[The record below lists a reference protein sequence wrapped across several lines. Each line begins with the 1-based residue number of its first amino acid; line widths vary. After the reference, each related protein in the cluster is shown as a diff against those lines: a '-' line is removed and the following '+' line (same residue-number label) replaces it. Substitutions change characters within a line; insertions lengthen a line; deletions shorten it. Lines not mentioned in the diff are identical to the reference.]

1 MARRKDHTRVELT
14 ELAIDCGREIVV
26 SEGPTA
32 LTARNVA
39 ARMGYTP
46 GTLYNLFENIE
57 ALIIEINIETLNLF
71 AKQLKKI
78 TGNTQ
83 DPKMRISR
91 IAQAFLD
98 LQNDEPALW
107 ELLFATPLQAKS
119 EKYHEAI
126 HRVFDPAVQTLL
138 PLTGNEEEARRDA
151 KILWA
156 TLHGICHLKQSGKLD
171 VSEADTPEVLV
182 KQFLSRFLD
191 R

>member
-1 MARRKDHTRVELT
+1 
-14 ELAIDCGREIVV
+14 
-26 SEGPTA
+26 
-32 LTARNVA
+32 
-39 ARMGYTP
+39 
-46 GTLYNLFENIE
+46 
-57 ALIIEINIETLNLF
+57 
-71 AKQLKKI
+71 
-78 TGNTQ
+78 
-83 DPKMRISR
+83 MRISR